1 MKKLFKYLKDYKKE
15 SIIAPLFK
23 LLEALFDLCVPLV
36 VANIINNGITA
47 GEAGKPYIYRMC
59 ILLVGLAVVGLVCA
73 IMAQYF
79 AAKAAVGFSTKLRG
93 ALFSHIQKLSF
104 SDLDSLGTAELENR
118 MTMDVNQLQNGV
130 NMALRLLL
138 RSPFIV
144 FGSMAMAFVVNT
156 NVAVVF
162 AVAIPIMGLIVAL
175 VLKITTPKYKTV
187 QANQGRLLGI
197 TRENLLGVRVVRAF
211 GREQDQIEKFSDSN
225 SRLYKSQIVVGRIS
239 ALLNPATTAI
249 INLGIVAILSTG
261 AIRIDIG
268 GMAQGDAVALI
279 DYMSQILIEL
289 IKLAN
294 TIVLL
299 SKTFASGDRV
309 SAVLDI
315 TPGMQY
321 AKGVALSSEK
331 KGRVEFKNVSFNY
344 AEGGEDDL
352 RDISFV
358 AEPGE
363 TIGIIGATA
372 SGKTTLINLLARY
385 YDVGSGEVLIDGQDV
400 RTMDRETINKK
411 VEVVM
416 QKAAL
421 FKGTIREN
429 LAMARE
435 GVSDEDIYEALRIA
449 QAVDVVEG
457 KENKLAEM
465 VEQGGRNFSGGQR
478 QRLAIARTLL
488 KNSEILVLDDSS
500 SALDYKTDAAL
511 RQAIAGMQAN
521 KKPTTFIVSQRTS
534 SLMKA
539 DKILVMDEGR
549 LVGIGTHEELLN
561 NCEIYREIYASQFK
575 GGEQ

>member
-1 MKKLFKYLKDYKKE
+1 MKKLFKYLKEYKKE

-36 VANIINNGITA
+36 VANIINNGISA
-47 GEAGKPYIYRMC
+47 GEEGKPYIYKMC
-59 ILLVGLAVVGLVCA
+59 ILLVGLAVVGLACA
-73 IMAQYF
+73 ILAQYY
-79 AAKAAVGFSTKLRG
+79 AAKAAVGFSTQLRG
-93 ALFSHIQKLSF
+93 ALFTHIQKLSF
-104 SDLDSLGTAELENR
+104 LDLDRWGTAELENR
-118 MTMDVNQLQNGV
+118 MTNDVNQLQNGV

-144 FGSMAMAFVVNT
+144 FGSMAMAFVVNA
-156 NVAVVF
+156 NVAIVF
-162 AVAIPIMGLIVAL
+162 AIAIPIMGIIVAL
-175 VLKITTPKYKTV
+175 VLKTTTPKYKTV

-211 GREQDQIEKFSDSN
+211 GREQDQIEKFANSN
-225 SRLYKSQIVVGRIS
+225 SELYKSQIVVGRIS

-261 AIRIDIG
+261 AVRIDIG

-279 DYMSQILIEL
+279 DYMSQILVEL

-309 SAVLDI
+309 SAILDI
-315 TPGMQY
+315 KPSMQY
-321 AKGVALSSEK
+321 VNGEDSTSEK
-331 KGRVEFKNVSFNY
+331 KGKVEFKNVSFNY
-344 AEGGEDDL
+344 EEGGDDDL
-352 RDISFV
+352 SNVSFV

-372 SGKTTLINLLARY
+372 SGKTTLVNLLARY
-385 YDVGSGEVLIDGQDV
+385 YDADRGEILIDGQNV
-400 RTMDRETINKK
+400 REFDRRTINDK

-416 QKAAL
+416 QKAVL

-435 GVSDEDIYEALRIA
+435 NVSDEDIYEALKIA
-449 QAVDVVEG
+449 QALDVVES
-457 KENKLAEM
+457 KENKLDEM

-511 RQAIAGMQAN
+511 RGAISGMQAE

-534 SLMKA
+534 SIMNA
-539 DKILVMDEGR
+539 DKILVMDDGKI
-549 LVGIGTHEELLN
+549 VGIGTHDDLLN
-561 NCEIYREIYASQFK
+561 TCEIYKEIYESQFK

>member
-36 VANIINNGITA
+36 VANIINNGISA

-59 ILLVGLAVVGLVCA
+59 ILLVGLAVVGLACA
-73 IMAQYF
+73 ILAQYF

-104 SDLDSLGTAELENR
+104 SDLDRLGTAELENR
-118 MTMDVNQLQNGV
+118 MTNDVNQLQNGV

-144 FGSMAMAFVVNT
+144 FGSMAMAFVVNA
-156 NVAVVF
+156 NVAIVF
-162 AVAIPIMGLIVAL
+162 AIAIPIMGFIVAM

-211 GREQDQIEKFSDSN
+211 GREQDQIEKFADSN
-225 SRLYKSQIVVGRIS
+225 NRLYKSQLVVGRIA

-261 AIRIDIG
+261 AVRIDIG

-279 DYMSQILIEL
+279 DYMSQILVEL

-309 SAVLDI
+309 SAILDI
-315 TPGMQY
+315 IPSMQY
-321 AKGVALSSEK
+321 VKGEGTESNQ
-331 KGRVEFKNVSFNY
+331 KGKVEFKNVFFNY
-344 AEGGEDDL
+344 EEGGDDDL
-352 RDISFV
+352 SDISFV

-372 SGKTTLINLLARY
+372 SGKTTLVNLLARY
-385 YDVGSGEVLIDGQDV
+385 YDASSGEILIDGENV
-400 RTMDRETINKK
+400 RSLDKKTINDM
-411 VEVVM
+411 VEVVL
-416 QKAAL
+416 QKAVL

-435 GVSDEDIYEALRIA
+435 NISDEDIYEALRIA
-449 QAVDVVEG
+449 QALDVVEN
-457 KENKLAEM
+457 KENKLDEM

-488 KNSEILVLDDSS
+488 KNAKILVLDDSS

-511 RQAIAGMQAN
+511 RQAISRMQAD

-534 SLMKA
+534 SIMNA
-539 DKILVMDEGR
+539 DKILVMDDGR
-549 LVGIGTHEELLN
+549 IVGVGKHDELISS
-561 NCEIYREIYASQFK
+561 CEIYREIYDSQFK